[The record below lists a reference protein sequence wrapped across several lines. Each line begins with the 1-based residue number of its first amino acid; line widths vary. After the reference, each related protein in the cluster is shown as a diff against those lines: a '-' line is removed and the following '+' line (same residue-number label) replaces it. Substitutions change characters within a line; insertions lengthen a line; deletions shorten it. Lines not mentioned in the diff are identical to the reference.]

1 MNLPPSL
8 RLDESHNGFPVLQIT
23 HPTCAGSIALLGAH
37 VMEWTPRGERPVLYM
52 SADAI
57 FADGIAIR
65 GGIPV
70 CWPWFGPREGLPG
83 HGVVRTRFWNLASA
97 TESADGV
104 RVVLTVESDGSIA
117 GWPHA
122 FALELTV
129 RMGLAL
135 DVSLRMK
142 HLGAEAATFTGALH
156 TYLTVGAIEQTKVL
170 DLAGTSYSDTI
181 DSGKVKPQ
189 LGDVIFDR
197 EVDRVYHS
205 STPVRV
211 MDAAWNR
218 TLEISKIGSAA
229 TVVWNPWIEKS
240 MRLTDLPDEAYHGFL
255 CIEAA
260 NAGNDI
266 VRLEPGAEH
275 VLGTHVAVL

>member
-1 MNLPPSL
+1 MNLPPSI
-8 RLDESHNGFPVLQIT
+8 RLDESRNGFPVLQIG
-23 HPTCAGSIALLGAH
+23 HPTCTGSIALLGAH
-37 VMEWTPRGERPVLYM
+37 VMEWAPQGQRPILYM

-57 FADGIAIR
+57 LADGIAIR

-97 TESADGV
+97 TESTDGV
-104 RVVLTVESDGSIA
+104 RVVLTLESDGSIA

-129 RMGLAL
+129 QMGAAL
-135 DVSLRMK
+135 DVHLRMK
-142 HLGAEAATFTGALH
+142 HLGTEAATFTGALH

-170 DLAGTSYSDTI
+170 GLAGTSYSDTI
-181 DSGKVKPQ
+181 DAGKVKPQ
-189 LGDVIFDR
+189 PGDVIFDR

-211 MDAAWNR
+211 VDAAWNR
-218 TLEISKIGSAA
+218 TLEVSKTGSAA

-240 MRLTDLPDEAYHGFL
+240 KRLNDLPDEAYHGFL

-260 NAGNDI
+260 NAGDD
-266 VRLEPGAEH
+266 VVHLAPGEEH
-275 VLGTHVAVL
+275 VLGTRVAVL